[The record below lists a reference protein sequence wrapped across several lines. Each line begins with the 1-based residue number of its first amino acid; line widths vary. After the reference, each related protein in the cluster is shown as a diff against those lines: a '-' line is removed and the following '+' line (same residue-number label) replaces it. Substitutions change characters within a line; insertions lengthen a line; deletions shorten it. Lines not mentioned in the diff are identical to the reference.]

1 MPLAGGTFTGDVIFE
16 GSGTDRE
23 LKWDKSENTLSL
35 KYPSGSG
42 GLEIGN
48 NLKIKSDTATGST
61 IHLDNNAS
69 AALLSYEASN
79 HQFIPN
85 TGTSDYKIA
94 QFDPGK
100 GAVSG
105 DCRLYSY
112 VSNASS
118 SVEKLR
124 TTSAGITVTGTTT
137 TTGLTAGGV
146 TYPTADGNANEVIT
160 TDGSGNLSFTPSG
173 SGKVKNHVY
182 PTPITAETEIT
193 TETFTDTGLTAT
205 ITPVATTSK
214 ILVMIDQQ
222 YYFTRSARSG
232 GFGIRVLRDATSIH
246 NPVQGSDGPFEY
258 WFDSSSISNVQAYGR
273 ATMTILDSP
282 GTTSAIVYK
291 TQAAVTNA
299 ADSSAVKFQRDST
312 TDGTSRITLLEI
324 GV

>member
-1 MPLAGGTFTGDVIFE
+1 MCIR
-16 GSGTDRE
+16 DR
-23 LKWDKSENTLSL
+23 
-35 KYPSGSG
+35 
-42 GLEIGN
+42 
-48 NLKIKSDTATGST
+48 
-61 IHLDNNAS
+61 
-69 AALLSYEASN
+69 
-79 HQFIPN
+79 
-85 TGTSDYKIA
+85 
-94 QFDPGK
+94 
-100 GAVSG
+100 
-105 DCRLYSY
+105 
-112 VSNASS
+112 SNASS

-137 TTGLTAGGV
+137 TTGLISGGV